1 MKKILYILLFL
12 PLFAFGQEEDPCFS
26 VNDFISQTEESNP
39 SITKNFVG
47 GWNMFGFPCSEDID
61 VIDAFLSIV
70 DKIEIV
76 KDNNGSVYM
85 PEYGFNGIGLLEGGE
100 GYQIKMNTTEYGFSF
115 CESINWPNHEGCTDC
130 EASNF
135 NQWANIDDGSC
146 NYDSDGDGVS
156 DSEEVVGCQDASA
169 CNYDVLATDEGECT
183 YPQQGYDCNGDYLI
197 YTHGEYNYGGI
208 VFWVDETGQRA
219 LVASLEDLSENYSIS
234 YGCNW
239 DYCETW
245 ALYDGW
251 AEDCAEATC
260 IGCGLQNTLDIALLN
275 DSVCEYETTASQVVN
290 LEYNGYSDWFLPS
303 KDELQEMLYSI
314 GMGTV
319 NIGGLSGGYW
329 ASTNGNIYNFG
340 LGYISNT
347 NDLFNYNSQQPWTNK
362 YRPIR
367 AVGNWIQG
375 CTNPYACNFNS
386 EVNLVNNSLCEF
398 SSFYGD
404 DTYMYD
410 CEGTPICY
418 DENACNYYTVDY
430 SLFSNQYSN
439 FSACEY
445 PESGYDCEGNF
456 APQVG
461 DHVEGGIVFY
471 IDETGEHGLVAAL
484 EDLESHYEWGCVY
497 EDVDGADGAS
507 LGSGYQNTMDIV
519 NQGCSTE
526 NGGITAAQA
535 ALEYESGGYSDWFLP
550 SKDEL
555 LEMYNTIGN
564 GGTEGNIGGFET
576 SGWPNH
582 YWSSSE
588 LNIGYAF
595 GDDFSSASTIA
606 SIKSNTLMVRVI
618 RSF

>member
-1 MKKILYILLFL
+1 MDV
-12 PLFAFGQEEDPCFS
+12 E
-26 VNDFISQTEESNP
+26 NP
-39 SITKNFVG
+39 SITNNFVA
-47 GWNMFGFPCSEDID
+47 GWNMFGYPCLQSVDLAE
-61 VIDAFLSIV
+61 AFSSIV
-70 DKIEIV
+70 DKIVIV
-76 KDNNGSVYM
+76 KNNSGAVYI
-85 PEYGFNGIGLLEGGE
+85 PEWGFNGIGFLQGGD
-100 GYQIKMNTTEYGFSF
+100 GYQIKMSDTEYGFSF
-115 CESINWPNHEGCTDC
+115 CESISLPVIEGCTDC
-130 EASNF
+130 QAFNF
-135 NQWANIDDGSC
+135 NKLATINNNSC
-146 NYDSDGDGVS
+146 TYDTDGDGVIDENEIS
-156 DSEEVVGCQDASA
+156 GCQDNNS
-169 CNYDVLATDEGECT
+169 CNYNALATEEGVCT

-197 YTHGEYNYGGI
+197 YTLGEYKYGGV
-208 VFWVDETGQRA
+208 VFWVDESGQKA
-219 LVASLEDLSENYSIS
+219 LVASLEDLPENYSIS

-239 DYCETW
+239 DYCEAW

-329 ASTNGNIYNFG
+329 ASTNGNVYNFG

-347 NDLFNYNSQQPWTNK
+347 NYLFNYNSQQPWTNK

-367 AVGNWIQG
+367 AVGNWIEG

-445 PESGYDCEGNF
+445 PEQGYDCDGNF
-456 APQVG
+456 IAQIG
-461 DHVEGGIVFY
+461 DIMEGGYLFY
-471 IDETGEHGLVAAL
+471 IDETGQHGLVAAM
-484 EDLESHYEWGCVY
+484 EDLGQFEWGCSGTY
-497 EDVDGADGAS
+497 ISGADGQAI
-507 LGSGYQNTMDIV
+507 GTGYQNTLDIV
-519 NQGCSTE
+519 SGCSETP
-526 NGGITAAQA
+526 IAASE
-535 ALEYESGGYSDWFLP
+535 ALAYESGGYSDWYLP

-564 GGTEGNIGGFET
+564 GGPEGNIGGFEI
-576 SGWPNH
+576 GYMPY

-588 LNIGYAF
+588 GSNDRAWSVYFYGGYSDGGYYKNAQYR
-595 GDDFSSASTIA
+595 
-606 SIKSNTLMVRVI
+606 VRVI
-618 RSF
+618 RAF

>member
-1 MKKILYILLFL
+1 MKNILYLLLFI
-12 PLFAFGQEEDPCFS
+12 PFTFFGQEEDPCYSINEVFS
-26 VNDFISQTEESNP
+26 QMDVENP
-39 SITKNFVG
+39 SITNNFVA
-47 GWNMFGFPCSEDID
+47 GWNMFGYPCLQSVDLAE
-61 VIDAFLSIV
+61 AFSSIV
-70 DKIEIV
+70 DKIVIV
-76 KDNNGSVYM
+76 KNNSGAVYI
-85 PEYGFNGIGLLEGGE
+85 PEWGFNGIGFLQGGD
-100 GYQIKMNTTEYGFSF
+100 GYQIKMSDTEYGFSF
-115 CESINWPNHEGCTDC
+115 CESISLPVIEGCTDC
-130 EASNF
+130 QAFNF
-135 NQWANIDDGSC
+135 NKLATINNNSC
-146 NYDSDGDGVS
+146 TYDTDGDGVIDENEIS
-156 DSEEVVGCQDASA
+156 GCQDNNS
-169 CNYDVLATDEGECT
+169 CNYNALATEEGVCT

-197 YTHGEYNYGGI
+197 YTLGEYKYGGV
-208 VFWVDETGQRA
+208 VFWVDESGQKA
-219 LVASLEDLSENYSIS
+219 LVASLEDLPENYSIS

-239 DYCETW
+239 DYCEAW
-245 ALYDGW
+245 ALYEGL
-251 AEDCAEATC
+251 AGDCAEATC

-329 ASTNGNIYNFG
+329 ASTNGNVYNFG

-367 AVGNWIQG
+367 AVGNWIEG

-445 PESGYDCEGNF
+445 PEQGYDCDGNF
-456 APQVG
+456 IAQIG
-461 DHVEGGIVFY
+461 DIMEGGYLFY
-471 IDETGEHGLVAAL
+471 IDETGQHGLVAAM
-484 EDLESHYEWGCVY
+484 EDLGQFEWGCSGTY
-497 EDVDGADGAS
+497 ISGADGQAI
-507 LGSGYQNTMDIV
+507 GTGYQNTLDIV
-519 NQGCSTE
+519 SGCSETP
-526 NGGITAAQA
+526 IAASE
-535 ALEYESGGYSDWFLP
+535 ALAYESGGYSDWYLP

-564 GGTEGNIGGFET
+564 GGPEGNIGGFEI
-576 SGWPNH
+576 GYMPY

-588 LNIGYAF
+588 GSNDRAWSVYFYGGYSDGGYYKNAQYR
-595 GDDFSSASTIA
+595 
-606 SIKSNTLMVRVI
+606 VRVI
-618 RSF
+618 RAF